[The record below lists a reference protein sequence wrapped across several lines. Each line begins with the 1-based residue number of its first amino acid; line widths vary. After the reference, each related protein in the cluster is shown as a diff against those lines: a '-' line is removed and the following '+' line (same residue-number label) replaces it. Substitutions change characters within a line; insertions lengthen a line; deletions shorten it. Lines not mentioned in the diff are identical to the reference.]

1 MSAPAAKA
9 LSLPVTTMQP
19 ISSSPSNASSAEA
32 SSRISSGESA
42 LSACGRLRVITPTL
56 PRVSAMMFWYAMS
69 DPSRFGFYNPLESAP
84 ADTDKKRKTPVTL
97 NRPERLNA
105 FTGEMHAELREAL
118 ARIEAD
124 ASVRAL
130 LITGAGRGFCAGQD
144 LSERMMSPDTAGAD
158 VGHSLDKNYNPL
170 LKRLRALPMPVVC
183 AVNGVAAGAGCNLA
197 LACDIVIAARSASF
211 LQAFA
216 RIGLIPDAG
225 GTYTLPRLIGT
236 ARAMAAAM
244 LAEQISAERAEQWGL
259 IWRCVDDDKLSD
271 EARALARYL
280 ATQATKALGLMKR
293 AIYASQ
299 ANTFDQQLD
308 LERDLQR
315 EAANSED
322 FREGVTAFKEKRPAK
337 FTGR

>member
-1 MSAPAAKA
+1 VK
-9 LSLPVTTMQP
+9 LNTILLD
-19 ISSSPSNASSAEA
+19 IAEGVA
-32 SSRISSGESA
+32 
-42 LSACGRLRVITPTL
+42 T
-56 PRVSAMMFWYAMS
+56 
-69 DPSRFGFYNPLESAP
+69 
-84 ADTDKKRKTPVTL
+84 VTL

-105 FTGEMHAELREAL
+105 FTGEMHTELREAM
-118 ARIEAD
+118 ARIKAE
-124 ASVRAL
+124 ASVRAV

-144 LSERMMSPDTAGAD
+144 LTERMMSPATARVDAGD
-158 VGHSLDKNYNPL
+158 SLEKNYNPL
-170 LKRLRALPMPVVC
+170 LKSLRALPIPVVC

-225 GTYTLPRLIGT
+225 GTYTLPRLVGT

-259 IWRCVDDDKLSD
+259 IWKCVDDDKLSD
-271 EARALARYL
+271 EARSLARHL

-293 AIYASQ
+293 AIYASA
-299 ANTFDQQLD
+299 ANTFESQLD

-322 FREGVTAFKEKRPAK
+322 FREGVTAFKERRPAK